1 MQNSQNFIKC
11 ENLPIFDEISL
22 SRISSNMTNKISNIK
37 KLEHLPFIRKNFGV
51 LSGREIARRL
61 GIGKTTINRWSGELG
76 LVPIKHTVNESF
88 FDVLNEKSAYL
99 LGYIY
104 DDGNIN
110 WNIDKSYWALTIT
123 ASAKDKNH
131 LETLRNIL
139 SSTKPL
145 LYSYKTNSY
154 RLIANSKKLCQNLI
168 ELGVVPR
175 KSLIVK
181 FPNLPNNNL
190 LRHFIRGIIDGD
202 GNVRYVNRKRSPYF
216 EITIASGSKAFCEGL
231 IKAVKEN
238 TGISANSRKIN
249 ENLYIIQYSCARG
262 EKLAEFIYSGADI
275 FLERK
280 FLPFKNN
287 IMGGKKMTRITYVT
301 SESVTEG
308 HPDKIADQIAD
319 AVLDSLYAQD
329 PY

>member
-22 SRISSNMTNKISNIK
+22 SRNSSNMTNKISNIQ
-37 KLEHLPFIRKNFGV
+37 KLEYLPFIKEKFGT
-51 LSGREIARRL
+51 LSEREIAKRL
-61 GIGKTTINRWSGELG
+61 KLGKTTINRWSRELG
-76 LVPIKHTVNESF
+76 FMPIKHTVNESF
-88 FDVLNEKSAYL
+88 FDDLNEKSVYL

-104 DDGNIN
+104 ADGNIN

-123 ASAKDKNH
+123 ASAKYKNH
-131 LETLRNIL
+131 LETIRNIL

-145 LYSYKTNSY
+145 LYSHKTNSY
-154 RLIANSKKLCQNLI
+154 SLIANSKKLCQNLI

-216 EITIASGSKAFCEGL
+216 EITIASGSRAFCEGL

-238 TGISANSRKIN
+238 AGISANIREVNK
-249 ENLYIIQYSCARG
+249 NLHIIQYSCSRG
-262 EKLAEFIYSGADI
+262 EKLAKFVYSEANI

-280 FLPFKNN
+280 YLP
-287 IMGGKKMTRITYVT
+287 Y
-301 SESVTEG
+301 
-308 HPDKIADQIAD
+308 
-319 AVLDSLYAQD
+319 
-329 PY
+329 